1 MKFSGKIITII
12 AALSIFIAIICIP
25 VSAQTGLPA
34 DNNDKNISIEIFAK
48 DKNIQS
54 GENVYIAAIIKDEN
68 GEPLVNQTALFFQNI
83 EISGVNVDQ
92 YIGEAQTNEEGI
104 AIFGP
109 SLSVIGDSGVILIG
123 CATEDKKTGQAY
135 YSNHIM
141 ITVTNPYPYIE
152 SDDDSMEE

>member
-12 AALSIFIAIICIP
+12 AALSIFMAICTP
-25 VSAQTGLPA
+25 VSAQTGLLA
-34 DNNDKNISIEIFAK
+34 DNNDKNISIDIFAK

-54 GENVYIAAIIKDEN
+54 GENVYIAATIKDEN

-83 EISGVNVDQ
+83 EISGINVDQ
-92 YIGEAQTNEEGI
+92 YIGDAQTNEEGI

-109 SLSVIGDSGVILIG
+109 SLSVIGDSGIILIG
-123 CATEDKKTGQAY
+123 CATKDTETGQAY